1 MSDNVSAAL
10 ESYIRD
16 AIAQSLSLD
25 WSDAMDALYDALLL
39 DLEENAKVDAHLC
52 MQENSEG
59 EYALK
64 GGSELYISP
73 FMEYTS
79 VGQIIPLSEL
89 LIDAVDSYGKEAVS
103 QALEVSLARFRAKD
117 QED

>member
-1 MSDNVSAAL
+1 MSGNVRVAL

-25 WSDAMDALYDALLL
+25 WSAAMDALYDALLL
-39 DLEENAKVDAHLC
+39 DLEENARVDAHLC
-52 MQENSEG
+52 MQEISE
-59 EYALK
+59 EEEELED
-64 GGSELYISP
+64 GSELYISP
-73 FMEYTS
+73 FMECTS

-89 LIDAVDSYGKEAVS
+89 LIDAIDTYGKEDVS
-103 QALEVSLARFRAKD
+103 RALEVSLERFRAKD